1 VKSLKNDKELE
12 QMINELKISFD
23 YISIKKIPKITT
35 RYFNY
40 NQKIEDQLLKI
51 NKEILEINLDPSS
64 NELSSTELVRQLNFN
79 NLNNTNSSVI
89 NNYSYTENTDSIR
102 FTVSR
107 STEIERSIIEYQSNN
122 NQNIVRPQI
131 NEFNSSSRTMQ
142 QENSIV
148 EYFSNRQTNIIS
160 EFNSEDKIN
169 IIINKI
175 KTNPKF
181 RDFIELLDITV
192 LEDLKYINKDE
203 ALEIIKILFNL

>member
-1 VKSLKNDKELE
+1 
-12 QMINELKISFD
+12 MINELKISFD